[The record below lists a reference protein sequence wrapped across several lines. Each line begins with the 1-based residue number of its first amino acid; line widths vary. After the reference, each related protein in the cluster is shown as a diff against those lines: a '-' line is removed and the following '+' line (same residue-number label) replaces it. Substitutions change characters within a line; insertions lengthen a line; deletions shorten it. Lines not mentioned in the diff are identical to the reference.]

1 MDRLI
6 IAIIQASLSAVTA
19 VLTNSPDIAL
29 VGEVRTKIKPQG
41 RVVAIV
47 QDLLLCQSASRQ

>member
-29 VGEVRTKIKPQG
+29 VGEVSTKIKPQG
-41 RVVAIV
+41 RVVARIATT
-47 QDLLLCQSASRQ
+47 LP